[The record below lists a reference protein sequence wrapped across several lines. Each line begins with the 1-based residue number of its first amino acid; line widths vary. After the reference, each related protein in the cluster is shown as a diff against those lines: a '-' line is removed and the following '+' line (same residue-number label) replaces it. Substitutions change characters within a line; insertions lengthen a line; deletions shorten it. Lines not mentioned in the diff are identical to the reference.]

1 MGILQHKDV
10 LPHILCSHRVAFHWF
25 TIPTAALYHFV
36 IRPLVFFLTVNKCQD
51 NCFAPYYLCSCMY
64 LLFLSRVQVISSH
77 LMKLLRIFCIHVF
90 LAKWLCIPMASNRPT
105 DHPSN
110 ADYTLEIVYE
120 STDGRLLRQQLDFV
134 TQPTDEQ
141 FLQSLHIRDTRLL
154 SVTYSRAYLCQ
165 IALYVRLWYYQL
177 SVWMW

>member
-1 MGILQHKDV
+1 MLLHVLALSLQST
-10 LPHILCSHRVAFHWF
+10 SHLITSNEAVAIF
-25 TIPTAALYHFV
+25 FV
-36 IRPLVFFLTVNKCQD
+36 STFFLQNDC
-51 NCFAPYYLCSCMY
+51 AYRW
-64 LLFLSRVQVISSH
+64 RVTD
-77 LMKLLRIFCIHVF
+77 
-90 LAKWLCIPMASNRPT
+90 RPT
-105 DHPSN
+105 IHPSN
-110 ADYTLEIVYE
+110 ADYNLEIVYE

-177 SVWMW
+177 SV

>member
-1 MGILQHKDV
+1 
-10 LPHILCSHRVAFHWF
+10 
-25 TIPTAALYHFV
+25 
-36 IRPLVFFLTVNKCQD
+36 
-51 NCFAPYYLCSCMY
+51 
-64 LLFLSRVQVISSH
+64 
-77 LMKLLRIFCIHVF
+77 
-90 LAKWLCIPMASNRPT
+90 MASNRPT
-105 DHPSN
+105 DRPTIHPSN
-110 ADYTLEIVYE
+110 ADYTFEIVYE

-154 SVTYSRAYLCQ
+154 SVNYSRAYLCQ